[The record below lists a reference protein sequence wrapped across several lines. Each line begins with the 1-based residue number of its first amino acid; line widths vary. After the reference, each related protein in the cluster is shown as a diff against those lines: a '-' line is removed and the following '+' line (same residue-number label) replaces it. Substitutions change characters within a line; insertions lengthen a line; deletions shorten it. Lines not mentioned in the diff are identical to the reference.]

1 MFSSD
6 NKKPKQT
13 TSMETSTQQNV
24 IAKGTKI
31 VGDIASEGPF
41 RIDGTVEGNVKTS
54 GKVVI
59 GKSGFIKG
67 TLQGE
72 NADFEGKFSGK
83 LILSGTLSLKTTAH
97 IEGEVHTSKLA
108 VEPGATFNATCSMKG
123 TVKALPNDP
132 VKPKQQEQQQAKATQ
147 VSQRPERQA

>member
-6 NKKPKQT
+6 SKKPKQET
-13 TSMETSTQQNV
+13 TMETSTQQNI

-31 VGDIASEGPF
+31 VGDIASQGPF

-83 LILSGTLSLKTTAH
+83 LILTGTLSLKSTAH

-123 TVKALPNDP
+123 TVKSLPNEP
-132 VKPKQQEQQQAKATQ
+132 VQPKQPEQQIKAT
-147 VSQRPERQA
+147 QRPERQV

>member
-6 NKKPKQT
+6 NKKSKQDT
-13 TSMETSTQQNV
+13 TMETSTQQNI
-24 IAKGTKI
+24 IAQGTKI
-31 VGDIASEGPF
+31 VGDIASQGPF
-41 RIDGTVEGNVKTS
+41 RIDGTVEGNIKTS
-54 GKVVI
+54 GKVVV

-83 LILSGTLSLKTTAH
+83 LILSGTLSLKGTAH
-97 IEGEVHTSKLA
+97 IEGEVHVSKLA

-123 TVKALPNDP
+123 TVKALSNEA
-132 VKPKQQEQQQAKATQ
+132 VKTQ
-147 VSQRPERQA
+147 PAQPTTQRPERQV

>member
-1 MFSSD
+1 MFSTD
-6 NKKPKQT
+6 NKKPKQQT
-13 TSMETSTQQNV
+13 TMETSTQQNV

-31 VGDIASEGPF
+31 VGDIASQGPF

-54 GKVVI
+54 GKVVV
-59 GKSGFIKG
+59 GKSGYIKG

-83 LILSGTLSLKTTAH
+83 LILSGTLSLKSSAH
-97 IEGEVHTSKLA
+97 IEGEVHISKLA

-123 TVKALPNDP
+123 AVKSIGNEPTK
-132 VKPKQQEQQQAKATQ
+132 KPE
-147 VSQRPERQA
+147 VSQAR

>member
-6 NKKPKQT
+6 NKKTKN
-13 TSMETSTQQNV
+13 SFMETTTQQNI
-24 IAKGTKI
+24 IAQGTKI
-31 VGDIASEGPF
+31 VGDIASQGPF
-41 RIDGTVEGNVKTS
+41 RIDGTIEGNVKTS
-54 GKVVI
+54 GKIVV
-59 GKSGFIKG
+59 GKTGYIKG

-97 IEGEVHTSKLA
+97 IEGEVHINKLA

-123 TVKALPNDP
+123 TVKSLANESSKSEKAA
-132 VKPKQQEQQQAKATQ
+132 VKA
-147 VSQRPERQA
+147 

>member
-1 MFSSD
+1 MFSLD
-6 NKKPKQT
+6 NKKSKHVAT
-13 TSMETSTQQNV
+13 IETSTQQNI

-31 VGDIASEGPF
+31 VGDIASQGPF

-59 GKSGFIKG
+59 GKTGFIKG

-83 LILSGTLSLKTTAH
+83 LILSGTLSLKSTAH

-123 TVKALPNDP
+123 TVKALPNEP
-132 VKPKQQEQQQAKATQ
+132 VKSRQPETA
-147 VSQRPERQA
+147 QRPERQA

>member
-6 NKKPKQT
+6 RKKPKQH
-13 TSMETSTQQNV
+13 TSMETSSQQNI
-24 IAKGTKI
+24 IAQGTKI
-31 VGDIASEGPF
+31 VGDIASQGPF

-54 GKVVI
+54 GKIVV
-59 GKSGFIKG
+59 GKSGYIKG

-83 LILSGTLSLKTTAH
+83 LILSGTLTLKATAH
-97 IEGEVHTSKLA
+97 IEGEVHITKLA

-123 TVKALPNDP
+123 TVKSLSNEPSRP
-132 VKPKQQEQQQAKATQ
+132 QQTQSAQAK
-147 VSQRPERQA
+147 

>member
-1 MFSSD
+1 MMFSSD
-6 NKKPKQT
+6 NKKSKHVAT
-13 TSMETSTQQNV
+13 METSTQQNI

-31 VGDIASEGPF
+31 VGDIASQGPF

-59 GKSGFIKG
+59 GKTGFIKG

-83 LILSGTLSLKTTAH
+83 LILSGILSLKSTAH

-123 TVKALPNDP
+123 TVKALPNEP
-132 VKPKQQEQQQAKATQ
+132 VKSRQPETA
-147 VSQRPERQA
+147 QRPERQA

>member
-1 MFSSD
+1 MMFSSD
-6 NKKPKQT
+6 NKKSKYLAT
-13 TSMETSTQQNV
+13 METSTQQNI
-24 IAKGTKI
+24 IAHGTKI
-31 VGDIASEGPF
+31 VGDIASQGPF
-41 RIDGTVEGNVKTS
+41 RIDGTVEGNIKTS

-59 GKSGFIKG
+59 GKTGFIKG

-83 LILSGTLSLKTTAH
+83 LILSGTLSLKSTAH

-123 TVKALPNDP
+123 TVKALSNEP
-132 VKPKQQEQQQAKATQ
+132 VKPRQAETA
-147 VSQRPERQA
+147 QRPERQA

>member
-6 NKKPKQT
+6 KKKPKQQRT
-13 TSMETSTQQNV
+13 MESSSQQNI
-24 IAKGTKI
+24 IAQGTKI
-31 VGDIASEGPF
+31 VGDIASQGPF

-54 GKVVI
+54 GKVVV
-59 GKSGFIKG
+59 GKSGYIKG

-83 LILSGTLSLKTTAH
+83 LILSGTLSLKSTAH
-97 IEGEVHTSKLA
+97 IEGEVHITKLA

-123 TVKALPNDP
+123 TVKSLSNEASRP
-132 VKPKQQEQQQAKATQ
+132 QQAQSAQSK
-147 VSQRPERQA
+147 

>member
-1 MFSSD
+1 MFSLD
-6 NKKPKQT
+6 NKKSKQT
-13 TSMETSTQQNV
+13 ISMETSTQQNI
-24 IAKGTKI
+24 IAQGTKI

-67 TLQGE
+67 TLQSE

-83 LILSGTLSLKTTAH
+83 LILTGTLSLKSTAH

-123 TVKALPNDP
+123 TVKALSNEPA
-132 VKPKQQEQQQAKATQ
+132 KPKQPEQAT
-147 VSQRPERQA
+147 QRPERQA

>member
-6 NKKPKQT
+6 NKKPKQDKT
-13 TSMETSTQQNV
+13 METSTQQNI
-24 IAKGTKI
+24 IAQGTKI
-31 VGDIASEGPF
+31 VGDIASQGPF

-54 GKVVI
+54 GKIVI

-83 LILSGTLSLKTTAH
+83 LILSGTLSLKSTAH

-123 TVKALPNDP
+123 TVKALPNEP
-132 VKPKQQEQQQAKATQ
+132 IKPKQPEQQTAQK
-147 VSQRPERQA
+147 PERQA

>member
-6 NKKPKQT
+6 NKKSKYAL
-13 TSMETSTQQNV
+13 SMETSTQQNI
-24 IAKGTKI
+24 IAQGTKI

-54 GKVVI
+54 GKVVV

-83 LILSGTLSLKTTAH
+83 LILSGTLSLKSTAH
-97 IEGEVHTSKLA
+97 IEGEVHITKLA

-123 TVKALPNDP
+123 TVKSLSSESA
-132 VKPKQQEQQQAKATQ
+132 KSEQAAQAQAK
-147 VSQRPERQA
+147 